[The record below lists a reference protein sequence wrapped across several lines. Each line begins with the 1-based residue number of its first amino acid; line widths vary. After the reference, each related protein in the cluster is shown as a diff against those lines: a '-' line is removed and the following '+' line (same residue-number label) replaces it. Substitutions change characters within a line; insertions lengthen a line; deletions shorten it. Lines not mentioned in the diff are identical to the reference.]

1 MQKMLALFFAKSSG
15 ERLLIRYAKLKHR
28 LVTCRKLSGCAWYW
42 FPQNNMRISFT
53 PSLAWKPLVF
63 RVIQVKPQ
71 FHFSFTLPADV
82 ISLFLSMQ
90 KMP

>member
-1 MQKMLALFFAKSSG
+1 MCQ
-15 ERLLIRYAKLKHR
+15 LIQY
-28 LVTCRKLSGCAWYW
+28 TT

-63 RVIQVKPQ
+63 RVIKVKPQ
-71 FHFSFTLPADV
+71 FHFSFTLPAAV

-90 KMP
+90 KMPD